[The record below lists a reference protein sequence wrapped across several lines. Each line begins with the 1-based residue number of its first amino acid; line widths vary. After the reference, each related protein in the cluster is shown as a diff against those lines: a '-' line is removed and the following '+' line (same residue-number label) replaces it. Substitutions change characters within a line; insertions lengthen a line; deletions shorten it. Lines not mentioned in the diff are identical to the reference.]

1 MGTLRRP
8 RSTSTS
14 TAARREAAAASIR
27 ERRKTSTTPIEAS
40 GCRLSS
46 MDDEREN
53 QEMAKCNR
61 KLICADRRCLN
72 IDYDAGCDCVRCGI
86 EASIVLNVVVR

>member
-1 MGTLRRP
+1 
-8 RSTSTS
+8 
-14 TAARREAAAASIR
+14 
-27 ERRKTSTTPIEAS
+27 
-40 GCRLSS
+40 